1 MDKCRNGVFVFFLI
15 VEGMMGS
22 FDKVGYEIG
31 FEVIVGKF
39 IGFWVMEE
47 YKGGCDLEG
56 LFL

>member
-39 IGFWVMEE
+39 IGF
-47 YKGGCDLEG
+47 
-56 LFL
+56 